1 MHRRTLLAGLLAAP
15 VLAGRQAAA
24 QSFPDRPIR
33 LIVPGAPGSPTD
45 VMARVMADA
54 LYPLLRHPLVVD
66 LRAAAGGIVAGA
78 AVAAAPAD
86 GHTLLYANT
95 SVMAVNPA
103 IHVNMTY
110 DPATAFA
117 PIALVSNAPMIVVVN
132 SAHPARTFP
141 ELLAWTQ
148 ANPGKLNYATSGGG
162 SLPHLVF
169 EMIRMETGLSATRVP
184 YNGGGPALA
193 SVVAKETD
201 ATNEVISIV
210 RAHVQAGTLRA
221 LAVVG
226 RARDPLLPDVP
237 SMAEL
242 GFPNAVISSWTGLA
256 APARTPPEIIGL
268 LNARV
273 NEALRSEPVR
283 ARFANLGVTIMGGTP
298 EHFAT
303 WAAEERVRMTRIA
316 RAADIKPD

>member
-1 MHRRTLLAGLLAAP
+1 MFRRSLLGTALAVP
-15 VLAGRQAAA
+15 VLVGRHAAA

-54 LYPLLRHPLVVD
+54 LFPLLRQPLVID

-78 AVAAAPAD
+78 AVAGAPAD
-86 GHTLLYANT
+86 GQTLLYANT

-103 IHVNMTY
+103 IHQNMTY

-117 PIALVSNAPMIVVVN
+117 PIALVSNAPMIVVVRGDF
-132 SAHPARTFP
+132 PARTFQ
-141 ELLAWTQ
+141 ELVAWTR

-162 SLPHLVF
+162 SLPHLVY
-169 EMIRMETGLSATRVP
+169 EMIRMETGLDATRVP

-193 SVVAKETD
+193 SVVAKQTD
-201 ATNEVISIV
+201 ATNEVISVV
-210 RAHVQAGTLRA
+210 RSHVQAGSIRA

-226 RARDPLLPDVP
+226 RDRDPLLPDVP

-242 GFPNAVISSWTGLA
+242 GYPNAVISSWTGMA
-256 APARTPPEIIGL
+256 APARTPGEIVSL

-273 NEALRSEPVR
+273 NEALRSDAVKT
-283 ARFANLGVTIMGGTP
+283 RFATLGVTIMGGSS
-298 EHFAT
+298 EHFAN
-303 WAAEERVRMTRIA
+303 WAAQERVRMVRIA